1 MRCRFPHVPF
11 VLALSLCI
19 VPHELRAQVSE
30 IQPGARIR
38 ITAPGI
44 VAGRY
49 ATTVLTRTADT
60 IRVGAPDK
68 SPLDIPVSRITSLEV
83 SRGDSRALG
92 AVRGVLWGGGIGL
105 AVGAVLAAA
114 DENSS
119 TTYDGLSAGE
129 NVAYATL
136 SGIFYGAIIGA
147 IVGRERWETFEMP
160 VRTSFRVQPGQ
171 VGAAFGFT
179 Y

>member
-1 MRCRFPHVPF
+1 MRCQITSVPF
-11 VLALSLCI
+11 VIAFALCI
-19 VPHELRAQVSE
+19 VPLDMRAQATE
-30 IQPGARIR
+30 IQPGTRVR

-49 ATTVLTRTADT
+49 TATVLMRTADT

-68 SPLDIPVSRITSLEV
+68 SPLDIPMSRITSLEV

-92 AVRGVLWGGGIGL
+92 AGRGALWGGAIGL
-105 AVGAVLAAA
+105 AAGIVVAATDGANPAYS
-114 DENSS
+114 DP
-119 TTYDGLSAGE
+119 SAGE
-129 NVAYATL
+129 AVTFGTL
-136 SGIFYGAIIGA
+136 AGIFYGAIIGA
-147 IVGRERWETFEMP
+147 IVGRERWESFNMP

-171 VGAAFGFT
+171 AGAAFSFT